1 MDKIDAK
8 LISLL
13 QSNARMPLKQLAQAV
28 YLSSPATAA
37 RIEKLTQEG
46 IITGYGAKVSNKSL
60 GCPIVAYIN
69 LEVSPSQKPQFYPFI
84 RKCRKRAAGRH

>member
-60 GCPIVAYIN
+60 G
-69 LEVSPSQKPQFYPFI
+69 FI
-84 RKCRKRAAGRH
+84 